1 MSEQDWEDI
10 QEAFMRDAI
19 ANGIGIFVAMHKDG
33 QTKFKLVPKEEF
45 EQLGEFLLA
54 YPELKKQRDAK

>member
-19 ANGIGIFVAMHKDG
+19 VNGIGIFVAMHRDG
-33 QTKFKLVPKEEF
+33 QTKFKLVPPEEF
-45 EQLGEFLLA
+45 QQLAEFLIE